1 MLVMNSPLV
10 TVEFY
15 GVPRAQARR
24 REVRVAAATAAEA
37 LAGVAAMCPALAGVC
52 DKEGQLNPHFLLS
65 LDGEHFVTDLTQT
78 LKAGDRLVLL
88 SADAG
93 G

>member
-1 MLVMNSPLV
+1 MNPPII

-15 GVPRAQARR
+15 GVPRARAGR
-24 REVRVAAATAAEA
+24 REVRVTAATAEEA
-37 LAGVAAMCPALAGVC
+37 LAAVTAVCPALASVWGE
-52 DKEGQLNPHFLLS
+52 DGQLNPHFLLS
-65 LDGEHFVTDLTQT
+65 LDGERFVTDLTQT

-88 SADAG
+88 SADTG